1 MTTPARPNR
10 LGLPIAIAALS
21 TLLTAVPLTLAQPAA
36 ETLAAPAI
44 TVSDHDIAR
53 YRQHL
58 YTLSNPFFEG
68 RRPGTRGNDLAADYL
83 EHWFKSL
90 GLLPIFPE
98 KTTAAD
104 GAEVLTPRASYRQAF
119 PYGRDIAVEHAA
131 LTITPDAGEP
141 VSLTRGRD
149 FEVLGISGTGSA
161 RGEVVFAGY
170 AINGGPHGFTSFPP
184 RSADALKGKIA
195 LVMRFEPI
203 DDNGRSR
210 FTGNAWSNAAAL
222 SAKFR
227 TLADRGAAAIILTSP
242 PGADDPRIND
252 LETTAAT
259 TRIAR
264 QLDIPVVMMTMDAA
278 DALVRA
284 ADTGE
289 NGPATLMDL
298 RKIADEGAALVT
310 LRGVTVDL
318 AAAVGRPE
326 RTTENVA
333 ALLPGKGGLADQYI
347 VVGAHF
353 DHVGD
358 GSLGGSRSSEP
369 GAIHYGADDNASGA
383 AGLLLAAEQ
392 LTSLYASL
400 PDDADARSIIFM
412 GFNAEEIGLVGSRYY
427 VQNSPIDAPATY
439 AMVNMDMIGRLRD
452 NRLEV
457 HGTGTAEGFEE
468 FLRPIFA
475 ASGLEIGPQPGGRG
489 PSDHASFYAAG
500 VPVLHLF
507 TGLHEEYHTPRD
519 VADLIN
525 IEGGAHVASLAAR
538 ITFAL
543 ATRQEPLVFRST
555 DRARADAG
563 DPHAGQ
569 EPGSG
574 LGGVRVRFGIS
585 PGSYSDGEPGVLVGE
600 VFPGTSA
607 ADAGVQKGD
616 RLMTWN
622 GEEIPDVQGWMTFL
636 RKANPGDVVD
646 ITVLRGGQTIP
657 LKVTLKGRDQGAR

>member
-21 TLLTAVPLTLAQPAA
+21 TLLTAAPLTLAQPAA

-90 GLLPIFPE
+90 GLLPLFPE
-98 KTTAAD
+98 KTTASD

-242 PGADDPRIND
+242 PGAD
-252 LETTAAT
+252 AS
-259 TRIAR
+259 
-264 QLDIPVVMMTMDAA
+264 
-278 DALVRA
+278 RA
-284 ADTGE
+284 
-289 NGPATLMDL
+289 
-298 RKIADEGAALVT
+298 K
-310 LRGVTVDL
+310 
-318 AAAVGRPE
+318 AAAP
-326 RTTENVA
+326 
-333 ALLPGKGGLADQYI
+333 
-347 VVGAHF
+347 
-353 DHVGD
+353 
-358 GSLGGSRSSEP
+358 
-369 GAIHYGADDNASGA
+369 
-383 AGLLLAAEQ
+383 
-392 LTSLYASL
+392 
-400 PDDADARSIIFM
+400 
-412 GFNAEEIGLVGSRYY
+412 
-427 VQNSPIDAPATY
+427 
-439 AMVNMDMIGRLRD
+439 
-452 NRLEV
+452 
-457 HGTGTAEGFEE
+457 
-468 FLRPIFA
+468 
-475 ASGLEIGPQPGGRG
+475 
-489 PSDHASFYAAG
+489 
-500 VPVLHLF
+500 
-507 TGLHEEYHTPRD
+507 
-519 VADLIN
+519 
-525 IEGGAHVASLAAR
+525 
-538 ITFAL
+538 
-543 ATRQEPLVFRST
+543 
-555 DRARADAG
+555 
-563 DPHAGQ
+563 
-569 EPGSG
+569 
-574 LGGVRVRFGIS
+574 
-585 PGSYSDGEPGVLVGE
+585 
-600 VFPGTSA
+600 
-607 ADAGVQKGD
+607 
-616 RLMTWN
+616 
-622 GEEIPDVQGWMTFL
+622 
-636 RKANPGDVVD
+636 
-646 ITVLRGGQTIP
+646 TIP
-657 LKVTLKGRDQGAR
+657 ASTTSKPPPRPPASPANSTSPSS